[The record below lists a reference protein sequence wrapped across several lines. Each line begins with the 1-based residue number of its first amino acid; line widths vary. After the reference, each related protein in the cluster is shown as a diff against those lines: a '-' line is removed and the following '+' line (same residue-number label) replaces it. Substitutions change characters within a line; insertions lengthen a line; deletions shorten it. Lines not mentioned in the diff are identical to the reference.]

1 MFSQERT
8 NRESKA
14 GGRLF
19 QNRGIHYR

>member
-1 MFSQERT
+1 MFSQQRT
-8 NRESKA
+8 NWERKA